1 MLYLSSEE
9 VSARVRE
16 AVSGIRDPV
25 QVSPL
30 LLLHVTLISFVC
42 AGDI

>member
-1 MLYLSSEE
+1 MLYLSPEE

-16 AVSGIRDPV
+16 AVSGIREPV
-25 QVSPL
+25 QVTPL
-30 LLLHVTLISFVC
+30 LMMLVTLSIFVC